1 MKLIHFLA
9 LLPFVGMLVLLPLVN
24 KVQPFILGMPF
35 ILFWVVLWAVLSSA
49 CLVLIYKLDPANATE
64 GGEE

>member
-49 CLVLIYKLDPANATE
+49 CLGLIYKLDPANATE